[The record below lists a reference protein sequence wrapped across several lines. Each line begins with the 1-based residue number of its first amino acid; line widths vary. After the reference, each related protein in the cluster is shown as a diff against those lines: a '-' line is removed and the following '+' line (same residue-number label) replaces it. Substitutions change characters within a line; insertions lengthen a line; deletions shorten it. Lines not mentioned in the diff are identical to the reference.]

1 MFELTFLGTAASVPS
16 LERGLPAVLISA
28 GSERFLIDCGEGTQ
42 RQLLR
47 AGTGFRRLGHI
58 LLTHAHLDHVLG
70 IAGLLSTLALYD
82 RREGL
87 TICGSRETIGFVAQY
102 LGGIWPGGQAPV
114 PVRLVVLDPRARE
127 RGALEPGP
135 VFAGRDYRVT
145 CFPVRHHETQS
156 LGYLFETA
164 KRRHLRPERL
174 DALGIPPGPLR
185 ARLAS
190 GEPVILDDGRRI
202 APEDVDARQATSI
215 RLAVVGDTQETE
227 TLVPFVAGADA
238 LVIEAT
244 FLDRDSELAARRGHL
259 TAGQAARLAR
269 DASIGSLWLTHISGR
284 YEPGAVAAEA
294 GRFFPRMRVM
304 NDFDRVAVSSAHPPK
319 REE

>member
-16 LERGLPAVLISA
+16 PERGLPAVLISA

-47 AGTGFRRLGHI
+47 SGTGFRRLGDI
-58 LLTHAHLDHVLG
+58 LLTHLHLDHVLG
-70 IAGLLSTLALYD
+70 LAGLLSTLGMFDIRGA
-82 RREGL
+82 L
-87 TICGSRETIGFVAQY
+87 TIHGSRETIGFVAQY

-114 PVRLVVLDPRARE
+114 PVRLAV
-127 RGALEPGP
+127 LEPGP

-145 CFPVRHHETQS
+145 CFPVRHHQTQS

-164 KRRHLRPERL
+164 GRRHLRPERL
-174 DALGIPPGPLR
+174 AALGIPPGPLR

-190 GEPVILDDGRRI
+190 GETVVLDDGRAI
-202 APEDVDARQATSI
+202 APQEVEAGKATAT

-227 TLVPFVAGADA
+227 TLMPFVAGADA

-269 DASIGSLWLTHISGR
+269 DAGIGSLFLTHISGR
-284 YEPGAVAAEA
+284 YEQGAVAAEA
-294 GRFFPRMRVM
+294 ATFFPPSRVM
-304 NDFDRVAVSSAHPPK
+304 NDFDRVAVTAAPRPK
-319 REE
+319 REV